1 MSLATDLWDANQSL
15 TQACLHNGFVQ
26 GIADGSLPKAK
37 FAYYVGQDAFF
48 LDAFARAYSVC
59 AAKAPTAEAFG
70 LFHGLAGGVLEE
82 LKLHGSY
89 AHQWG
94 VDLERVTP
102 GVTTRRYVDFLTA
115 TAWSQPLAVTAAAMA
130 PCMRL
135 YAFLGQALAVQSG
148 LAQSGLAQSG
158 PAQSARPDHAY
169 GDWIRTYN
177 EPFFEALAQ
186 QLETLLDNYART
198 LDSPGHDAM
207 RTAYRY
213 AMQCELD
220 FFQAAWEVEA

>member
-1 MSLATDLWDANQSL
+1 MSLAIDLWEANQSL
-15 TQACLHNGFVQ
+15 ARSCLENAFVQ
-26 GIADGSLPKAK
+26 GIADGSLPKET
-37 FAYYVGQDAFF
+37 FGYYVGQDAFF

-59 AAKAPTAEAFG
+59 AAKAPTPEAFG

-82 LKLHGSY
+82 LRLHENY
-89 AHQWG
+89 AGQWD
-94 VDLERVTP
+94 VDLARVVP
-102 GVTTRRYVDFLTA
+102 GLTTRRYVDFLTA

-135 YAFLGQALAVQSG
+135 YAYLGKT
-148 LAQSGLAQSG
+148 LAQSGI
-158 PAQSARPDHAY
+158 PDHAY
-169 GDWIRTYN
+169 SDWIKTYS

-186 QLETLLDNYART
+186 QLETLLDTYAKT
-198 LDSPGHDAM
+198 LDASGNDAV
-207 RTAYRY
+207 RAAYRY